1 MGEQKI
7 VITGE
12 QATPEFLRSLEDN
25 TELRELTIWSGPV
38 RNEDLEPL
46 RRLTQL
52 TSLCLGEM
60 RVDDGI
66 FEFLKP
72 LRQLDTLILAYTAI
86 RGDFTPLAGI
96 PLRDVRLEGNRF
108 VSDACAVTLATFPTL
123 RNVEMHMTG
132 LTDAGLRWLS
142 ELPLEVLW
150 LGPRITDA
158 GLASIAGM
166 ISLKHMD
173 LCAHMVTDEGI
184 ASLADLKRLEVLW
197 VTRCSV
203 TDASVPV
210 LAGFQA
216 LKELN
221 VNDTGITESGM
232 ARLRA
237 ALPGTRFV
245 EPD

>member
-1 MGEQKI
+1 MADEKI

-25 TELRELTIWSGPV
+25 ADLRELTIWSGPL

-46 RRLTQL
+46 SRLTRL

-60 RVDDGI
+60 RVDDEV

-72 LRQLDTLILAYTAI
+72 MRSLDTLILAYTAI
-86 RGDFTPLAGI
+86 RGDFTPLTGI

-108 VSDACAVTLATFPTL
+108 VSDACAASLAGFPTL

-132 LTDAGLRWLS
+132 LTDAGLRSLS

-150 LGPRITDA
+150 LGPRITDQ

-166 ISLKHMD
+166 
-173 LCAHMVTDEGI
+173 
-184 ASLADLKRLEVLW
+184 
-197 VTRCSV
+197 
-203 TDASVPV
+203 
-210 LAGFQA
+210 
-216 LKELN
+216 
-221 VNDTGITESGM
+221 
-232 ARLRA
+232 RLRERWDDWYRA
-237 ALPGTRFV
+237 PFTSESRSHISIWQKHT
-245 EPD
+245 